1 MALQVLLVLTV
12 QQVLLVSMEAL
23 ERLALTEV
31 QEQLV

>member
-1 MALQVLLVLTV
+1 MVQLEPLVLTEL
-12 QQVLLVSMEAL
+12 QVLLVSMEAL